1 MAEETS
7 PPGRVDHT
15 RLSDGDLLARL
26 RDNRRGSA
34 DWAAALGELQR
45 RGEHL
50 RQDATFLAALEAA
63 DDGVVPRNAQE
74 P

>member
-1 MAEETS
+1 MADDTG
-7 PPGRVDHT
+7 PVDHT
-15 RLSDGDLLARL
+15 RLSKDELLTRL

-50 RQDATFLAALEAA
+50 HEDAQFHAALEAA
-63 DDGVVPRNAQE
+63 DDGIGRPGA
-74 P
+74 PDA